1 MAYRRYYS
9 PFENEVRVDPPRVNT
24 PSPPP
29 QRQRLPQRRFKAPR
43 IPTLAYPSKEGK
55 GFFDGIQAD
64 DLIIIGLIMLLLF
77 EDKEERDMPLIIGL
91 GALLLSGFWDT

>member
-1 MAYRRYYS
+1 MAHRRYYS
-9 PFENEVRVDPPRVNT
+9 PFENSVRVDPPRVA
-24 PSPPP
+24 PPAPPP
-29 QRQRLPQRRFKAPR
+29 VRRQVKKFRAPR
-43 IPTLAYPSKEGK
+43 IPTLSYSLKNSSR

-77 EDKEERDMPLIIGL
+77 EDKEERDMPLIVGL

>member
-9 PFENEVRVDPPRVNT
+9 PFENSVRVDPPRVT
-24 PSPPP
+24 PPSPPP
-29 QRQRLPQRRFKAPR
+29 KKRQIKKFKAPR
-43 IPTLAYPSKEGK
+43 IPTLSYPLKSGK

-77 EDKEERDMPLIIGL
+77 EDKEERDMPLIVGL

>member
-9 PFENEVRVDPPRVNT
+9 PFENEVRVDPPRVKT
-24 PSPPP
+24 APAPTRQP
-29 QRQRLPQRRFKAPR
+29 QRSFKAPK
-43 IPTLAYPSKEGK
+43 IPTLTYPVKEK
-55 GFFDGIQAD
+55 NGFFDGIQAD

-77 EDKEERDMPLIIGL
+77 EDKEERDMPLIVGL

>member
-9 PFENEVRVDPPRVNT
+9 PFENSVRVDPPRVT
-24 PSPPP
+24 PPP
-29 QRQRLPQRRFKAPR
+29 APPPVRRRVKKFKAPR
-43 IPTLAYPSKEGK
+43 IPTLSYPIKSGE

-77 EDKEERDMPLIIGL
+77 EEREERDMPLIVGL

>member
-9 PFENEVRVDPPRVNT
+9 PFENSVRVDPPKVA
-24 PSPPP
+24 PPAPPP
-29 QRQRLPQRRFKAPR
+29 QRRQVKKFKAPR
-43 IPTLAYPSKEGK
+43 IPTLSYPLGNSK

-77 EDKEERDMPLIIGL
+77 EDKEERDMPLIVGL